1 MTYVPLARTRL
12 STGEALRVAVD
23 AGTLLHV
30 AHGTVTLREPP
41 AWLAQRVLT
50 PSTRL
55 EEGQTHAVARA
66 GWIEIVAE
74 FDAEIAPCA
83 PAGFV
88 ADALG
93 WVSRRVHALRT
104 MAWHDRPKEPA

>member
-1 MTYVPLARTRL
+1 MTFVPLGRTRL

-30 AHGTVTLREPP
+30 LQGAVTLREAP

-50 PSTRL
+50 TSTRL
-55 EEGQTHAVARA
+55 AEGQTHAIATA

-74 FDAEIAPCA
+74 HEAEIAQYA

-88 ADALG
+88 TEALG
-93 WVSRRVHALRT
+93 LMSRWVHALRT
-104 MAWHDRPKEPA
+104 MTWHARRNGAA